1 MTARPYRLLG
11 TAMLGLL
18 ALLLLAA
25 ALLEL
30 SAGGPPVDG
39 DVPAWVDDHFSQVA
53 WLDEILVIAS
63 VVGAVALFSLWQ
75 VLPTRRPA
83 VAVALVIGAVAVPV
97 GVVASALHGRLVYP
111 IGPLDLADDVATARL
126 SLAAYY
132 AAIHVIDLIA
142 AVAAIVL
149 AVGLWRVQGL
159 RAFAVAAGAAGVVL
173 IAHSYLY
180 LFPSWAVFP
189 MSVAVIALIV
199 WLALLVSRGAFEEAP
214 AAA

>member
-1 MTARPYRLLG
+1 
-11 TAMLGLL
+11 MLGLL

-30 SAGGPPVDG
+30 SAGGPPADA
-39 DVPAWVDDHFSQVA
+39 DVPAWVDDRFAQVA
-53 WLDEILVIAS
+53 WLYEILVIAS

-83 VAVALVIGAVAVPV
+83 VAFSVVIGAVAVPV
-97 GVVASALHGRLVYP
+97 GVVTSALHGRLVYP
-111 IGPLDLADDVATARL
+111 IGPLDVADDALAAEFA
-126 SLAAYY
+126 LAAYY

-149 AVGLWRVQGL
+149 AVGLWRVPGL
-159 RAFAVAAGAAGVVL
+159 RAFALASGLVGLVL

-180 LFPSWAVFP
+180 LFPSWVAFA
-189 MSVAVIALIV
+189 MALAVIALV
-199 WLALLVSRGAFEEAP
+199 AWLAVLVGRGAFEEAP
-214 AAA
+214 ADA